1 MLMPLLSES
10 DPAESAEGS
19 IDPLGIY
26 PIADALA
33 SRMVPGVRE
42 RQQHPRFLTV
52 IAASLW
58 LCSTF
63 DDEWVAADDVSE
75 PWQVFEWYVVE
86 GLARETKDKLLLRG
100 LPGRDK
106 ADKLRAEGV
115 PMSARGYLKGPRTFG
130 FHGIYRALARE
141 IGVEQAGRLGDVGFS
156 ILSAWES
163 DQNLEGFL
171 GSGDG
176 PGRSHRERLRGA
188 IADGLDAG
196 ATARRSWGKFF
207 VDHFGIYEAGPHEAE
222 AIRVALVSRSTTDHS
237 LESPSP
243 PTPLPAAGRG
253 EPSLGLGSQLVKG
266 HRSEIFDALTSNPG
280 QAVWMTERETESP
293 SERRF
298 HEWLLGHASDPLR
311 QLLHAISCYE
321 QFARYLQ
328 SAFDG
333 CLKYMVEH
341 QVRVKAA
348 EFAEL
353 DAVKEAA
360 ANTALVYPSVVEAL
374 APLGLVDRFTRS
386 FDEFADSASSAVW
399 AEQLLAFH
407 TKVQRDKPPAG
418 KAPWFDRFDD
428 GSYLIRPGYIR
439 DYMPRPASD
448 YVHAYR
454 THSLWSFAN
463 DLHLLNAE
471 VGVG

>member
-1 MLMPLLSES
+1 MPMLSEA

-26 PIADALA
+26 PIADSLA

-63 DDEWVAADDVSE
+63 DEEHVAEDGVSE

-86 GLARETKDKLLLRG
+86 GLARETKDKSLLRG

-106 ADKLRAEGV
+106 ADKLRAEGI

-141 IGVEQAGRLGDVGFS
+141 IGVEQAGRLGDAGFS

-163 DQNLEGFL
+163 DQELEGFL
-171 GSGDG
+171 GSGGG
-176 PGRSHRERLRGA
+176 PGRNHRERLREG
-188 IADGLDAG
+188 IRDGLVAG
-196 ATARRSWGKFF
+196 ATARKSWGKFF
-207 VDHFGIYEAGPHEAE
+207 VDHFGIYAAGPQESE
-222 AIRVALVSRSTTDHS
+222 AIR
-237 LESPSP
+237 
-243 PTPLPAAGRG
+243 AAIASSDTGKMVDGYRG
-253 EPSLGLGSQLVKG
+253 
-266 HRSEIFDALTSNPG
+266 EIFDALTSGAG
-280 QAVWMTERETESP
+280 QEVWARERESDWP

-298 HEWLLGHASDPLR
+298 HQWLMPRASEPLR
-311 QLLHAISCYE
+311 DLLHAISCYE

-328 SAFDG
+328 SAFDA
-333 CLKYMVEH
+333 CLKYMVEQ
-341 QVRVKAA
+341 QVRVKAG
-348 EFAEL
+348 EFTEL

-360 ANTALVYPSVVEAL
+360 TKTAGVYPSVVEAL

-386 FDEFADSASSAVW
+386 FDPFADSATPALW
-399 AEQLLAFH
+399 ADQLLAFH

-439 DYMPRPASD
+439 DYNPRPASE

-454 THSLWSFAN
+454 THSLWSFAS
-463 DLHLLNAE
+463 DLNLISGE

>member
-1 MLMPLLSES
+1 MLMPVLSEA

-42 RQQHPRFLTV
+42 RQQHPRFLTLL
-52 IAASLW
+52 AASLW

-63 DDEWVAADDVSE
+63 DEERVAADDVSE

-86 GLARETKDKLLLRG
+86 GLARETKDKSLLRG

-141 IGVEQAGRLGDVGFS
+141 IGVEQAGRLGDAGFS

-163 DQNLEGFL
+163 DQKLEGFL
-171 GSGDG
+171 GSGGG
-176 PGRSHRERLRGA
+176 PGRSHRERLRSA

-196 ATARRSWGKFF
+196 ATARKSWGQFF
-207 VDHFGIYEAGPHEAE
+207 VDHFGIYMAGPQESA
-222 AIRVALVSRSTTDHS
+222 AIR
-237 LESPSP
+237 
-243 PTPLPAAGRG
+243 AAIA
-253 EPSLGLGSQLVKG
+253 SSDSSKMLQG
-266 HRSEIFDALTSNPG
+266 HRGEIFDALTSMLG
-280 QAVWMTERETESP
+280 QSFWMTELETDLP

-298 HEWLLGHASDPLR
+298 HNWLKNHASEPLR
-311 QLLHAISCYE
+311 ELLAAISHYE

-333 CLKYMVEH
+333 CLKYMVDH
-341 QVRVKAA
+341 QVRVKAV
-348 EFAEL
+348 ELAEL
-353 DAVKEAA
+353 EAVKLASDK
-360 ANTALVYPSVVEAL
+360 TAMVYPDVVETL
-374 APLGLVDRFTRS
+374 APFGLVDRFTRS
-386 FDEFADSASSAVW
+386 FDEFADSASPLVW

-407 TKVQRDKPPAG
+407 AKVQRDKPPNG

-428 GSYLIRPGYIR
+428 GSYLIRPGYAR
-439 DYMPRPASD
+439 DYEPRPASD
-448 YVHAYR
+448 YVHSYR
-454 THSLWSFAN
+454 TYSLWSFAK
-463 DLHLLNAE
+463 DLDLVSSE
-471 VGVG
+471 VSVG

>member
-1 MLMPLLSES
+1 MLMPMLSES

-63 DDEWVAADDVSE
+63 DDERVASDDVSE

-86 GLARETKDKLLLRG
+86 GLARATKDKSLLRG
-100 LPGRDK
+100 MPGRSK
-106 ADKLRAEGV
+106 ADKLLAEGV
-115 PMSARGYLKGPRTFG
+115 PMSARGYLKGPQTFG

-141 IGVEQAGRLGDVGFS
+141 IGVEQAGRLGDAGFS

-176 PGRSHRERLRGA
+176 QGRRHRERLRSG

-196 ATARRSWGKFF
+196 ATARKSWGEFF
-207 VDHFGIYEAGPHEAE
+207 VDHFGIYEAGPQEAE
-222 AIRVALVSRSTTDHS
+222 AIRAAIVTSDASKLVD
-237 LESPSP
+237 
-243 PTPLPAAGRG
+243 
-253 EPSLGLGSQLVKG
+253 G
-266 HRSEIFDALTSNPG
+266 HRGEIFDALTSSSG
-280 QAVWMTERETESP
+280 QSVWMMESKSNWP

-298 HEWLLGHASDPLR
+298 HEWLIGHASEPLR

-328 SAFDG
+328 SAFDD

-341 QVRVKAA
+341 QVRVKTA
-348 EFAEL
+348 EFTDL

-360 ANTALVYPSVVEAL
+360 TQTARVYPSVVEAL

-386 FDEFADSASSAVW
+386 FDQFADSASPAVW

-439 DYMPRPASD
+439 EYEPRPASD

-454 THSLWSFAN
+454 THSLWSFAR
-463 DLHLLNAE
+463 DLKLVGDE
-471 VGVG
+471 VSVG

>member
-1 MLMPLLSES
+1 MLMPMLSEA

-19 IDPLGIY
+19 IDPLGLY

-63 DDEWVAADDVSE
+63 DDDVVADDGVSE

-86 GLARETKDKLLLRG
+86 GLARATKDKSLLRG

-141 IGVEQAGRLGDVGFS
+141 IGVEQAGRLGDAGFS
-156 ILSAWES
+156 ILSAWEK

-176 PGRSHRERLRGA
+176 PGRRHRERLRQA

-196 ATARRSWGKFF
+196 ATARKSWGQFF
-207 VDHFGIYEAGPHEAE
+207 VDHFGIYEAKSGEAE
-222 AIRVALVSRSTTDHS
+222 AIRAAIVAGD
-237 LESPSP
+237 ES
-243 PTPLPAAGRG
+243 AWVDGHRG
-253 EPSLGLGSQLVKG
+253 E
-266 HRSEIFDALTSNPG
+266 IFEALTSESG
-280 QAVWMTERETESP
+280 QAVWMKQRETDRP
-293 SERRF
+293 SERHF
-298 HEWLLGHASDPLR
+298 HEWLIGGASEPLR
-311 QLLHAISCYE
+311 ELLLAIACYE

-328 SAFDG
+328 NALDACLAFMVQHRVRLKSAEIAD
-333 CLKYMVEH
+333 
-341 QVRVKAA
+341 
-348 EFAEL
+348 L
-353 DAVKEAA
+353 DAVKDAA
-360 ANTALVYPSVVEAL
+360 ANVAQVYPNVIDAL
-374 APLGLVDRFTRS
+374 SPLGLVDRFTRS
-386 FDEFADSASSAVW
+386 FEEFAEPVSPVEW

-407 TKVQRDKPPAG
+407 TKVQSDKPPHG

-439 DYMPRPASD
+439 DYQVRPVSE

-454 THSLWSFAN
+454 TNSLWSFAD
-463 DLHLLNAE
+463 DLNLLTGE
-471 VGVG
+471 VTVG

>member
-1 MLMPLLSES
+1 MLMPMLSEA

-52 IAASLW
+52 VAASLW

-63 DDEWVAADDVSE
+63 DEEHVAEDGVSE

-86 GLARETKDKLLLRG
+86 GLARETKDKSLLRG

-106 ADKLRAEGV
+106 ADKLRAEEV

-141 IGVEQAGRLGDVGFS
+141 IGVEQAGRLGDAGFS

-163 DQNLEGFL
+163 DQNLKGFL
-171 GSGDG
+171 GSDDG
-176 PGRSHRERLRGA
+176 PGRSHRDRLRGA
-188 IADGLDAG
+188 IADGMDAG
-196 ATARRSWGKFF
+196 ATARKSWGKFF
-207 VDHFGIYEAGPHEAE
+207 VDHFGIYEAGPQEAE
-222 AIRVALVSRSTTDHS
+222 AIRAAIVTSDASKLV
-237 LESPSP
+237 
-243 PTPLPAAGRG
+243 
-253 EPSLGLGSQLVKG
+253 VG
-266 HRSEIFDALTSNPG
+266 HRGEIFDALTSSSG
-280 QAVWMTERETESP
+280 QLVWLKECESDWP

-298 HEWLLGHASDPLR
+298 HQWLTGPASEPLR

-328 SAFDG
+328 SAFDS
-333 CLKYMVEH
+333 CLKYLVEH
-341 QVRVKAA
+341 QVRVKSV
-348 EFAEL
+348 ELAEL

-360 ANTALVYPSVVEAL
+360 AKTALVYLGVVAAL

-386 FDEFADSASSAVW
+386 FDQFAESAGCAVW
-399 AEQLLAFH
+399 AEQMLAFH
-407 TKVQRDKPPAG
+407 TKVQGDKPPAG

-439 DYMPRPASD
+439 DYKPRPASD

-454 THSLWSFAN
+454 THSLWSFAR
-463 DLHLLNAE
+463 DLNLVGDE

>member
-1 MLMPLLSES
+1 MFTPMLSEA

-63 DDEWVAADDVSE
+63 DDDVVADDGVSE

-86 GLARETKDKLLLRG
+86 GLARATNDKSLLRG

-141 IGVEQAGRLGDVGFS
+141 IGVEQAGRLGDAGFS
-156 ILSAWES
+156 ILSAWEK

-176 PGRSHRERLRGA
+176 PGRRHRERLRHA
-188 IADGLDAG
+188 IADGLIAG
-196 ATARRSWGKFF
+196 ATARKSWGQFF
-207 VDHFGIYEAGPHEAE
+207 VDHFGIYDAGPREAE
-222 AIRVALVSRSTTDHS
+222 AIRAAIVAGD
-237 LESPSP
+237 ES
-243 PTPLPAAGRG
+243 AWVDGHRG
-253 EPSLGLGSQLVKG
+253 E
-266 HRSEIFDALTSNPG
+266 IFAALTSESG
-280 QAVWMTERETESP
+280 QAVWMMQRETDRP
-293 SERRF
+293 SERCF
-298 HEWLLGHASDPLR
+298 HEWLIGGASEPLR
-311 QLLHAISCYE
+311 ELLQAIASYE
-321 QFARYLQ
+321 KFARYLQ
-328 SAFDG
+328 NALDACLAFMVQHRVR
-333 CLKYMVEH
+333 LKSTEL
-341 QVRVKAA
+341 AD
-348 EFAEL
+348 L
-353 DAVKEAA
+353 DAVKDAA
-360 ANTALVYPSVVEAL
+360 ANVAHVYPNVIDAL

-386 FDEFADSASSAVW
+386 FEEFAETVSPVGW

-407 TKVQRDKPPAG
+407 TKVQSDKPPHG

-439 DYMPRPASD
+439 EYEVRPVSE

-454 THSLWSFAN
+454 TNSLWSFAD
-463 DLHLLNAE
+463 DLKLLSGE
-471 VGVG
+471 VTDG